1 MINFLK
7 SDELVVGNIYK
18 EILPGSGEYMYYIFV
33 EHNSSHAYELTK
45 TLAFHSSI
53 NLASLLKMRGTIPKT
68 FFTYSFF
75 NHNVKLTPIGDLDLV
90 TVLEDDTLPRTIRLS
105 KLEDGVVYSVHHK
118 DTRWVAGY
126 VLLKGYTL
134 FWYDLFGRK
143 WFKTEYQKV
152 LNLIKEEGSD
162 VDVTEAFTYP
172 SLPWE
177 IKGDNNELAN

>member
-33 EHNSSHAYELTK
+33 KHNDRTYGYSK
-45 TLAFHSSI
+45 TLAFHSANNI
-53 NLASLLKMRGTIPKT
+53 KDLLKMRGTPPAT
-68 FFTYSFF
+68 FFSYSFF
-75 NHNVKLTPIGDLDLV
+75 DRNVKLTPIGDLDPI

-105 KLEDGVVYSVHHK
+105 KLEDGIVYSVHHK
-118 DTRWVAGY
+118 GTRWVAEY
-126 VLLKGYTL
+126 VLLNDYTL
-134 FWYDLFGRK
+134 YWYSLFTKR
-143 WFKTEYQKV
+143 WLKV
-152 LNLIKEEGSD
+152 PYKEVLGIIWETNED

-177 IKGDNNELAN
+177 IKGDK

>member
-33 EHNSSHAYELTK
+33 KHNDRVFGYSK
-45 TLAFHSSI
+45 TLAFHSARNI
-53 NLASLLKMRGTIPKT
+53 NDLLKLKGTPPAT
-68 FFTYSFF
+68 FFSYSFF
-75 NHNVKLTPIGDLDLV
+75 DKNVNLTPIGDLEPV

-105 KLEDGVVYSVHHK
+105 KLEDGIVYSVHHK
-118 DTRWVAGY
+118 GTRWVAEY
-126 VLLKGYTL
+126 VLLNGSTL
-134 FWYDLFGRK
+134 FWYCLFGRK

-152 LNLIKEEGSD
+152 LDLIKEEGSD

-172 SLPWE
+172 SLPSE
-177 IKGDNNELAN
+177 IKGDK